1 MLKILGLGAALII
14 IIATVSVGAYA
25 YFNDVQTISGN
36 KIAAGTLELTL
47 GGDPVSHPLDI
58 SNVQPIA
65 WTTDHLADAALPA
78 FNFDIKNTGT
88 IEGELDVD
96 ISAIENDENT
106 RSSVELRS
114 GDTTDGTNTNGELGG
129 LMKIAV
135 WVDADKDGKWT
146 TGDYYLNPA
155 GPAAVYYSSPGL
167 PDAAFATVN
176 SFDSVAFPKLVTLGH
191 NGDAGNLMVDYV
203 FPSSTDTYTDP
214 ATSKGTGLF
223 TDNVAQSDGVKF
235 DVTVKLTQ
243 SEGEP

>member
-25 YFNDVQTISGN
+25 YFNDVQTITGN
-36 KIAAGTLELTL
+36 TIAAGTLELTL
-47 GGDPVSHPLDI
+47 GASASTPLSIADVKPVDASGG
-58 SNVQPIA
+58 
-65 WTTDHLADAALPA
+65 LAAASTNA
-78 FNFDIKNTGT
+78 FNFDVKNTGT
-88 IEGELDVD
+88 IAGKLDVA

-114 GDTTDGTNTNGELGG
+114 GDLTTGTTTGGELGG

-135 WVDADKDGKWT
+135 WVDADKNGTWT
-146 TGDYYLNPA
+146 TGDFYLDPTA
-155 GPAAVYYSSPGL
+155 PTVPVVYASPGL

-176 SFDSVAFPKLVTLGH
+176 SFDSVSFPKLATLGH

-203 FPSSTDTYTDP
+203 FPSHTTTYL
-214 ATSKGTGLF
+214 STGLF